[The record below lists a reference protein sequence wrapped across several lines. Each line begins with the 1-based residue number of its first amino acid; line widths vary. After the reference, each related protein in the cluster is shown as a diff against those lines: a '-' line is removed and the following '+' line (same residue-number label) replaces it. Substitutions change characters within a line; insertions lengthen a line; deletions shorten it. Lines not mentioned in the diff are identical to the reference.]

1 MLDAGRHPN
10 IEVKTCA
17 EVVNVSGK
25 AGRFQATIRHEPRY
39 VNEDVCTGC
48 GDCSKSCPVLLP
60 NPFDLGL
67 KARHAIDTPFPQA
80 APRAYQIDRSA
91 CLNRGFLVC
100 ENCVRACQAGAIDFD
115 MEPREET
122 VEVGSVIVAT
132 GFEEM
137 DPRKTTA
144 YAYARYENVMTG
156 LEFERLLNASGPT
169 SGEIRRPTDMEP
181 PQRIVFVQC
190 VGSRDLHSSGK
201 PYCSSYCCMNSIKS
215 ALLSLQHEPDLE
227 EVAIL
232 YMDIRAYGRGFEE
245 LYRRA
250 QGEPKIR
257 FIRGRPARVDQL
269 EPSKDLLV
277 HVERTNDRRVERM
290 QAGMVVLAAGAV
302 PPEGNRK
309 LADVCGIDLDEYGF
323 LKTGAD
329 AIQTSREGVFLA
341 GSCSAPRDITE
352 SVIQGSAAAVR
363 ASAFLEGQK
372 VVRPPVDIK
381 PLPTDGEPRVAVF
394 VCRCG
399 SNIAGVLDVER
410 LSEEAA
416 QLPGVVHSSTETFA
430 CSDMCVDEIEQTIV
444 EKNINRVVVAACT
457 PRTHEPIFREA
468 LSRVGLNPYLF
479 EMVNIRDQCSWV
491 HSKEPEKAQ
500 VKAED
505 LIRMGVAR
513 ARELRPLE
521 PRTASVNRSAL
532 VVGGGIGGLTAA
544 RDLARLGTDVT
555 LVERSGEL
563 RGRRP
568 IEEVEGLLSELHQRE
583 VPLLSS
589 TEVESIEGFVGNF
602 HVKLRSGNGNGNGNG
617 HHELDVGG
625 IILAVGAQP
634 LVSEGHYGYGS
645 SPAVITTA
653 ELDEVL
659 SKQGP
664 QENGAFTWK
673 GKPARRVV
681 FIQCVG
687 SRNEERPYCGRIC
700 CRVSVR
706 QALQLRGMGCNV
718 TVLYRDMRVYGVQGE
733 DFYRTSRAEGVTYLR
748 FLASDPPRVEQEDD
762 GIVVTNQ
769 IPGQPERVAIP
780 VDLVVLS
787 VPLIPDPKSV
797 SQFQEILKVSR
808 ASDGFF
814 LERHSKL
821 GPVETPSDGIFICG
835 TARSPK
841 LAVETVDEAS
851 AAAGKLA
858 QLLSSD
864 ELKLDPTTCRVLTAR
879 CRACGTCVEAC
890 LFGAPHLVPVTS
902 DGKHAFAAE
911 INEAKCKGCGT
922 CAALCP
928 TGAIEAR
935 HFTDDQIRA
944 ALRAALEATS

>member
-1 MLDAGRHPN
+1 MKPW
-10 IEVKTCA
+10 
-17 EVVNVSGK
+17 
-25 AGRFQATIRHEPRY
+25 
-39 VNEDVCTGC
+39 
-48 GDCSKSCPVLLP
+48 
-60 NPFDLGL
+60 
-67 KARHAIDTPFPQA
+67 
-80 APRAYQIDRSA
+80 
-91 CLNRGFLVC
+91 
-100 ENCVRACQAGAIDFD
+100 
-115 MEPREET
+115 EET
-122 VEVGSVIVAT
+122 VEVGSVILAT

-227 EVAIL
+227 EVCIL

-250 QGEPKIR
+250 QEEPKIR
-257 FIRGRPARVDQL
+257 FIRGRPARVDQI
-269 EPSKDLLV
+269 EANKDLLV
-277 HVERTNDRRVERM
+277 HVERTNDRKVERIE
-290 QAGMVVLAAGAV
+290 AGMVVLAAGAV
-302 PPEGNRK
+302 PPAANKK
-309 LADVCGIDLDEYGF
+309 LADVFDIELDEYGF
-323 LKTGAD
+323 LKSGED
-329 AIQTSREGVFLA
+329 AIQTNQEGIFLA

-352 SVIQGSAAAVR
+352 SVVQGSAASAR
-363 ASAFLEGQK
+363 ASAYLKGQK
-372 VVRPPVDIK
+372 VVRPPADIK
-381 PLPTDGEPRVAVF
+381 PLPTEGDARVGVF
-394 VCRCG
+394 VCHCG

-410 LSEEAA
+410 LAGEASS
-416 QLPGVVHSSTETFA
+416 LRGVVHSSTETFA
-430 CSDMCVDEIEQTIV
+430 CSDVSVGAIEETIV
-444 EKNINRVVVAACT
+444 EKKLNRVVVAACT

-468 LSRVGLNPYLF
+468 LSRVGLNPYLL
-479 EMVNIRDQCSWV
+479 EMVNVRDQCSWV
-491 HSKEPEKAQ
+491 HFKEPEKAQ
-500 VKAED
+500 IKAED

-521 PRTASVNRSAL
+521 ARSAPVTRSAL

-544 RDLARLGTDVT
+544 RDLSRIGMDVT
-555 LVERSGEL
+555 VVERSENFG
-563 RGRRP
+563 GRRP
-568 IEEVEGLLSELHQRE
+568 EDEVESLVDELRQKE
-583 VPLLSS
+583 VPLLAS
-589 TEVESIEGFVGNF
+589 TEVESVEGFVGNF
-602 HVKLRSGNGNGNGNG
+602 HVKLCSGNGNGRGTQ
-617 HHELDVGG
+617 ELDVGG

-634 LVSEGHYGYGS
+634 LAPEGHFGYGS
-645 SPAVITTA
+645 MPAVITTA
-653 ELDEVL
+653 ELDKALAE
-659 SKQGP
+659 QGP
-664 QENGAFTWK
+664 KENGVFTWN
-673 GKPARRVV
+673 GKPVRGAL

-687 SRNEERPYCGRIC
+687 SRDDERPYCGRIC

-706 QALQLRGMGCNV
+706 QAQQLRSMNCDV
-718 TVLYRDMRVYGVQGE
+718 TVLYRDMRVYGIQSE
-733 DFYRTSRAEGVTYLR
+733 DLYRRSRAEGVTYMR
-748 FLASDPPRVEQEDD
+748 FQPTDPPRVEEVED
-762 GIVVTNQ
+762 GLVVSNQ
-769 IPGQPERVAIP
+769 IPGQPERVEIP

-787 VPLIPDPKSV
+787 VPLIPDPKSIA
-797 SQFQEILKVSR
+797 QFQEILKVSR

-841 LAVETVDEAS
+841 LAEESVDEAS
-851 AAAGKLA
+851 AAAGRLA
-858 QLLSSD
+858 ELLSSD
-864 ELKLDPTTCRVLTAR
+864 ELMLDPTTCSVTTGR

-890 LFGAPHLVPVTS
+890 LFGAPQLVPVLE
-902 DGKHAFAAE
+902 DGKHAFAAQ

-935 HFTDDQIRA
+935 HFTEDQIRA